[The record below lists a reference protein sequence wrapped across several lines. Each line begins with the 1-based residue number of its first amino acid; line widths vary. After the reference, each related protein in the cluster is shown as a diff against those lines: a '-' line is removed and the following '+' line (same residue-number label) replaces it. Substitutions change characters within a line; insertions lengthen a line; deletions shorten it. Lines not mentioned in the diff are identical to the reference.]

1 MYGKK
6 TWGGP
11 VDPFILTKFLK
22 QDGDNDPV
30 ASMVIFEWRDRNLV
44 GIPDPD
50 GYGNVSLYCYLS
62 YARDM
67 LTSWH

>member
-1 MYGKK
+1 MLTFYTGMYGKK

-22 QDGDNDPV
+22 SDAGDDPV
-30 ASMVIFEWRDRNLV
+30 ASMVIFEWRDRDLV

-50 GYGNVSLYCYLS
+50 GYGNVS
-62 YARDM
+62 
-67 LTSWH
+67 